1 MGSFITFPNHRPG
14 IEDGGNRRLMRVGAL
29 VLMLMAVAG
38 FPAAASAQQEPPAP
52 QPAASPTPQPVT
64 SSTPSPSPL
73 QSEEPP
79 PEGAK
84 PLDRSVHF
92 GAAVLTDYTSFSQ
105 DPTNVKQV
113 GVQPSQPELRAAR
126 LVVQGNLT
134 PGMFYYFAPNFN
146 GLQVTPPKNQFQIYD
161 LYLGFRTPVGLLQIG
176 QQKETFVYEMVG
188 LSMNLPQQERVLNP
202 FFQSRAA
209 GIKLNNAVGPHRRI
223 TYSMGWYPLNYD
235 GNQFTSRATYVPII
249 SDDDSQWLHVGV
261 DYRYLGAANHQLQ
274 FSGKP
279 ESNVADSYVNTGK
292 FPANYANELN
302 YEFVATT
309 KFLSLQAEY
318 ARAWVNA
325 PASLNPE
332 FFGYYVLG
340 SWVLTGES
348 RPYDRANGYG
358 KRIIPTRPSGAWEL
372 VAQFSRDNLNS
383 GLVQGGAMGVGYVG
397 LNWWRNAYW
406 KFGLGYGI
414 TGLTADNDYGVMK
427 RLQFRV
433 QWSH

>member
-1 MGSFITFPNHRPG
+1 
-14 IEDGGNRRLMRVGAL
+14 MRIGAM

-38 FPAAASAQQEPPAP
+38 FPAAAFAQQGPSTPM
-52 QPAASPTPQPVT
+52 PAAT
-64 SSTPSPSPL
+64 STPSPSPL

-79 PEGAK
+79 PESAA

-92 GAAVLTDYTSFSQ
+92 GAAVLTDYTVFSQ
-105 DPTNVKQV
+105 DQTNVGQV

-146 GLQVTPPKNQFQIYD
+146 GFQVSPPKNQFQIYD
-161 LYLGFRTPVGLLQIG
+161 LYLGFRTPLGLLTVG

-209 GIKLNNAVGPHRRI
+209 GVKLASPLFRTQRA
-223 TYSMGWYPLNYD
+223 TYSLGWYPLNYD
-235 GNQFTSRATYVPII
+235 GNQVTSRMTYVPVI
-249 SDDDSQWLHVGV
+249 SDDDSRYVHVGI
-261 DYRYLGAANHQLQ
+261 DYRYLGAANHMLQ

-279 ESNVADSYVNTGK
+279 ESNVADNFVNTGK
-292 FPANYANELN
+292 FLANYANELN
-302 YEFVATT
+302 YELVATA
-309 KFLSLQAEY
+309 KSFSLYSEY
-318 ARAWVNA
+318 ARAWANA
-325 PASLNPE
+325 PAALNPE

-340 SWVLTGES
+340 SWVITGES

-358 KRIIPTRPSGAWEL
+358 KRIIPTRSSGAWEL

-383 GLVQGGAMGVGYVG
+383 GLINGGAMGLGYAGV
-397 LNWWRNAYW
+397 NWWRNAYW

-414 TGLTADNDYGVMK
+414 AGLTQDNQFGLMK

>member
-1 MGSFITFPNHRPG
+1 LGSVTSSP
-14 IEDGGNRRLMRVGAL
+14 RRKKGWLARAL
-29 VLMLMAVAG
+29 SIALIAVAG
-38 FPAAASAQQEPPAP
+38 FPAAALSQTAP
-52 QPAASPTPQPVT
+52 SASPGA

-79 PEGAK
+79 PDTGV
-84 PLDRSVHF
+84 LDRKVHLS
-92 GAAVLTDYTSFSQ
+92 GAVLTDYTMFSQ
-105 DPTNVKQV
+105 DPTNVRQV

-126 LVVQGNLT
+126 IVVQGNLT

-161 LYLGFRTPVGLLQIG
+161 LYLGFRTPVGLLSVG

-202 FFQSRAA
+202 FFQSRAL
-209 GIKLNNAVGPHRRI
+209 GVKLASPLLHNKRA
-223 TYSMGWYPLNYD
+223 TYSLGWFPLNYD
-235 GNQFTSRATYVPII
+235 GNQFTGRTTYLPYI
-249 SDDDSQWLHVGV
+249 SDDDARYVHVGV
-261 DYRYLGAANHQLQ
+261 DYRYLGSANHTLQ

-292 FPANYANELN
+292 FPANYANELD
-302 YEFVATT
+302 YEFVATV
-309 KFLSLQAEY
+309 KSVSLYGEY

-332 FFGYYVLG
+332 FFGYYILG
-340 SWVLTGES
+340 SWVITGET
-348 RPYDRANGYG
+348 RPYDRATGYG
-358 KRIIPTRPSGAWEL
+358 KRILPTKPSGAWEF
-372 VAQFSRDNLNS
+372 VAQFSRDDLNS
-383 GLVQGGAMGVGYVG
+383 GLVQGGSMGLGYVG
-397 LNWWRNAYW
+397 VNWWRNNYW

-414 TGLTADNDYGVMK
+414 TGLTADNAYGIMK